1 MPKNMILRLG
11 VDASDFSKK
20 MAKAGADAESTGKR
34 IKKSM
39 SADIGSEVSRIM
51 GWGSSSTGVTGAI
64 SASNFAAAK
73 SQLSILKSYRD
84 QLADAGFDDEVFGQ
98 VSERIKV
105 LDYELNAY
113 QESLRKTAEAE
124 REAAAAADRLGEET
138 QQAAQP
144 ISEVSGRLRE
154 TDNSGRRLSIIPGL
168 FQRIRSSA
176 GSANGGL
183 EKMVRTIRNV
193 SVVSLGL
200 RLARG
205 LFGELG
211 SIVRQYVSEN
221 AALQAQVNGLKSALG
236 QALAPAI
243 NVVTNALSVLMPYV
257 VGVSN
262 AIGSLISNLFG
273 SGWTTVAA
281 DANAAAKAI
290 GGAGGA
296 QKEFNRQLAG
306 FDEITKLNA
315 ESSGGGGGGGSSSTT
330 TTVEAKSFS
339 LTEVG
344 SKLASFI
351 NDAVSK
357 LSTFIEDVDWRGL
370 GQSLK
375 KNLSDLFTGIDWKAL
390 FEAAGSLLGGIAAA
404 LQGLFGDAI
413 AKVKK
418 HFQESNDEAKAL
430 GLGVI
435 EGFFMGM
442 ASGLGNLGTW
452 LYENVI
458 VPAVN
463 GFRKALG
470 LEPIEIE
477 GQVTS
482 IEDKTKNPYV
492 RVQAVATEIK
502 DEIPR
507 AVIKVE
513 GEANTFKDSTRNS
526 TVDVQANATT
536 FKDTMRFKLVD
547 VIANPT
553 MFKDPER
560 IPIVKIGGDVTNLK
574 VREDAAVVY
583 VNAYATT
590 FKDKLKNAQVS
601 AIAKMEAFRQGDK
614 EPIVYVLA
622 EALDF
627 ELVRKPKIE
636 TTANITDY
644 QDNIKNK
651 SISFN
656 ANMISWTNNLKD
668 TQVNLRAQI
677 TKDWTGSLADYLG
690 ISVIKTKLQ
699 VETPKISVSWSE
711 SKSPIGGSTIAN
723 PKFQVAYNAYGAL
736 FNGASLLGLA
746 GGKFQVAGEAGREV
760 LLNVDRHTWWM
771 DLIADKVVARSAGGG
786 VGGEQ
791 NITVNLV
798 VDGKV
803 LASTVVRNVNAQARA
818 TGRNPLAAYM

>member
-64 SASNFAAAK
+64 SASNFEAAK
-73 SQLSILKSYRD
+73 NQLSILKSFRD

-144 ISEVSGRLRE
+144 VSEVSGRLRE
-154 TDNSGRRLSIIPGL
+154 TVNSGRRLSIIPGL

-176 GSANGGL
+176 GSTNGGL

-221 AALQAQVNGLKSALG
+221 AALQAQVNGLKSAMG

-243 NVVTNALSVLMPYV
+243 NVVTNALSALMPYI

-262 AIGSLISNLFG
+262 AIGSLIANLFG
-273 SGWTTVAA
+273 SGWTTVA
-281 DANAAAKAI
+281 DGANAAAAAI

-315 ESSGGGGGGGSSSTT
+315 ESGGGGGGGGGGASSTT
-330 TTVEAKSFS
+330 TAVEAITPAWLSGLSEKIQKFAEEGNYFS
-339 LTEVG
+339 IGESLATALNEGIKGVKLEPTSLGTKVGKWVKNALSIGFGFISTFDWYGAAELIADNFSDALAELDPKYAEIKEKLTEY
-344 SKLASFI
+344 SK
-351 NDAVSK
+351 VS
-357 LSTFIEDVDWRGL
+357 
-370 GQSLK
+370 
-375 KNLSDLFTGIDWKAL
+375 N
-390 FEAAGSLLGGIAAA
+390 
-404 LQGLFGDAI
+404 
-413 AKVKK
+413 
-418 HFQESNDEAKAL
+418 
-430 GLGVI
+430 
-435 EGFFMGM
+435 
-442 ASGLGNLGTW
+442 
-452 LYENVI
+452 
-458 VPAVN
+458 
-463 GFRKALG
+463 
-470 LEPIEIE
+470 
-477 GQVTS
+477 
-482 IEDKTKNPYV
+482 NPYV
-492 RVQAVATEIK
+492 NVDLRPSETNGEKLFKQIQANLDTYSRVSKNPRVNVDLRPSETAAATLFRQAKEKLTEYSKVSNNPHVNVDLRPSETAAATLFRQVKEKLTEYSKVSKNPRVNVDAQANLITHKDSLKNKLVDFIADIK
-502 DEIPR
+502 SWRDSR
-507 AVIKVE
+507 KNKSLDT
-513 GEANTFKDSTRNS
+513 EANLTTVKDST
-526 TVDVQANATT
+526 
-536 FKDTMRFKLVD
+536 KK
-547 VIANPT
+547 PT
-553 MFKDPER
+553 L
-560 IPIVKIGGDVTNLK
+560 N
-574 VREDAAVVY
+574 
-583 VNAYATT
+583 
-590 FKDKLKNAQVS
+590 
-601 AIAKMEAFRQGDK
+601 
-614 EPIVYVLA
+614 
-622 EALDF
+622 
-627 ELVRKPKIE
+627 
-636 TTANITDY
+636 TTAIITTYHDGLK
-644 QDNIKNK
+644 DK

-656 ANMISWTNNLKD
+656 ANMQTWTNNLKD